1 MQVDRDKLTAFVCRD
16 SYFEFMKEFWEVI
29 IPEKPHW
36 NWHIP
41 FLCDELQ
48 KLAEAVFRGDDK
60 LYDMIINISPGST
73 KSTIASVGYL
83 PWIWTRMPQARMIC
97 GSHTHELV
105 LDLSRKSRDI
115 ILSDKYKRLFPNID
129 LREDQNT
136 KGYFVN
142 TKGGMRFSCTV
153 GGKTPTGMHGHFLV
167 VDDPI
172 DPMKAISELEI
183 KSANSW
189 MNETLPT
196 RKVNKSL
203 TPTLLIMQ
211 RLHQNDPSGNRLSR
225 KDGNVRHICL
235 PAKLPPPEEGN
246 SVFPEELRENYIDGL
261 MDPKRL
267 PTKVLEESLRE
278 MGAYGFAGQ
287 YLQTPVP
294 LGGGMFMTKRL
305 QLGTPPEKFKRILRY
320 WDKAGSAGKGA
331 YTVGVKMGLTH
342 DGAIWILDVC
352 RFQHEAAT
360 REKIIKQTAI
370 IDTKKVLVGVEQ
382 EPGSGG
388 KESAEATVKN
398 LLGYIVLIDI
408 PKGDKVLRA
417 DPFSVQVNAGNVYLK
432 EGLWNADYIEEMK
445 YFPYST
451 YKDQVDAS
459 SGAFALLVKGRTKIG
474 AV

>member
-1 MQVDRDKLTAFVCRD
+1 MNLDQLLASVCKE
-16 SYFEFMKEFWEVI
+16 SYFEFLKEFWDVI

-36 NWHIP
+36 NWHVK

-48 KLAEAVFRGDDK
+48 VLAERVFRGEDK
-60 LYDMIINISPGST
+60 AYDMIINISPGST

-83 PWIWTRMPQARMIC
+83 PWIWTRMPNARMIC

-115 ILSDKYKRLFPNID
+115 ILSDKYKRLFPNIH

-142 TKGGMRFSCTV
+142 TSGGMRFSCTV

-183 KSANSW
+183 KSANAW

-196 RKVNKSL
+196 RKVNKAL
-203 TPTLLIMQ
+203 TPTILIMQ

-225 KDGNVRHICL
+225 KEDRLRHICL
-235 PAKLPPPEEGN
+235 PARLPPPEEGN
-246 SVFPEELRENYIDGL
+246 TVFPVEARNNYVNGL
-261 MDPKRL
+261 MDPVRL
-267 PTKVLEESLRE
+267 PNAVLEESLRE

-287 YLQTPVP
+287 YLQSPVP

-305 QLGTPPEKFKRILRY
+305 QTGESPPTKFKRVIRY

-331 YTVGVKMGLTH
+331 YTVGVKMGLGL
-342 DGAIWILDVC
+342 DGSIWILDVV
-352 RFQHEAAT
+352 RFQKEAAA
-360 REKIIKQTAI
+360 RERLIKDTAAIDGKKILI
-370 IDTKKVLVGVEQ
+370 GVEQ

-388 KESAEATVKN
+388 KESAESTVKN

-417 DPFSVQVNAGNVYLK
+417 DPFSVQVNAGNVHLK

-451 YKDQVDAS
+451 YKDQIDAS
-459 SGAFALLVKGRTKIG
+459 SGAFALLVKGRQRIG
-474 AV
+474 AF